1 MVAMSGD
8 MRFAASLIARQP
20 GKEPFERID
29 IRTLANLVERLVVMP
44 IDELVRRYHIAYHE
58 AETIGP
64 ALLSYE
70 HLARVFHVKEILVA
84 QTSLRDGLLREMAVG
99 GAWTQEFAEQA
110 VHAAGLLARKYSTD
124 QEHSSQV
131 AELAVRL
138 FRELQPEHGLE
149 KRFELHLK
157 IAALLH
163 EVGMFI
169 SDQSHHKHS
178 MYVIQH
184 SELFG
189 LTKKDTTLIALVAR
203 YHRRALPR
211 PYHIEYH
218 SLDREDRLIVSRLS
232 AILRV
237 ADALDRKHTQQLGEV
252 TFTRERG
259 AFVITARG
267 VADLALERL
276 ALKEKGD
283 LFEQLFGMKVNVRNG
298 LEIEEVSAGG

>member
-1 MVAMSGD
+1 MLMIHSSFPQTSQQQQPAHSEQHERGGFRNNTRLVMSEDRGIRKRSRINRNLIHHTLVKLSSSTVSATEREVVVEEVPYMVAMSGD

-20 GKEPFERID
+20 GKEPFERTD

-178 MYVIQH
+178 MYVIQQ
-184 SELFG
+184 
-189 LTKKDTTLIALVAR
+189 
-203 YHRRALPR
+203 
-211 PYHIEYH
+211 
-218 SLDREDRLIVSRLS
+218 
-232 AILRV
+232 
-237 ADALDRKHTQQLGEV
+237 DRKS
-252 TFTRERG
+252 TRLNSSHR
-259 AFVITARG
+259 T
-267 VADLALERL
+267 
-276 ALKEKGD
+276 
-283 LFEQLFGMKVNVRNG
+283 
-298 LEIEEVSAGG
+298 